1 MPRSEPI
8 NQEYMDELVRA
19 MASLEGEEEC
29 RAFLRDLCTMQELIQ
44 LSQRLQVAKRLL
56 AGETYDAI
64 RAQLPVSSTTSI
76 RKGRSRGPRANC
88 CSMVRSRLR
97 IANPVRLLQREKT
110 GFRSSGPAPPSRP
123 AGRPAG

>member
-8 NQEYMDELVRA
+8 NQEYMDELVQA

-64 RAQLPVSSTTSI
+64 RAQLPVSSTTITRINTALHYGAGGYAS
-76 RKGRSRGPRANC
+76 G
-88 CSMVRSRLR
+88 LR
-97 IANPVRLLQREKT
+97 RQAE
-110 GFRSSGPAPPSRP
+110 GA
-123 AGRPAG
+123 A

>member
-64 RAQLPVSSTTSI
+64 RAQLPVSSTTITRINTALHYGAGGYASVL
-76 RKGRSRGPRANC
+76 R
-88 CSMVRSRLR
+88 RL
-97 IANPVRLLQREKT
+97 AAPP
-110 GFRSSGPAPPSRP
+110 SGPAARRCGPGPPPPGCP
-123 AGRPAG
+123 AKAPGPPP

>member
-8 NQEYMDELVRA
+8 NQKHMDELVRA
-19 MASLEGEEEC
+19 MASLESEEEC

-64 RAQLPVSSTTSI
+64 REQLPVSSTTITRISTALHY
-76 RKGRSRGPRANC
+76 GAGGYRS
-88 CSMVRSRLR
+88 VLHRLTDGTK
-97 IANPVRLLQREKT
+97 PEQTE
-110 GFRSSGPAPPSRP
+110 
-123 AGRPAG
+123 

>member
-8 NQEYMDELVRA
+8 NQEYMDELVQA

-64 RAQLPVSSTTSI
+64 RAQLPVSSTTITRINTALHYGAGGYASVL
-76 RKGRSRGPRANC
+76 RRLAEQLGQLLRRGGLVNPNLRHGYTPRLGT
-88 CSMVRSRLR
+88 R
-97 IANPVRLLQREKT
+97 
-110 GFRSSGPAPPSRP
+110 
-123 AGRPAG
+123 